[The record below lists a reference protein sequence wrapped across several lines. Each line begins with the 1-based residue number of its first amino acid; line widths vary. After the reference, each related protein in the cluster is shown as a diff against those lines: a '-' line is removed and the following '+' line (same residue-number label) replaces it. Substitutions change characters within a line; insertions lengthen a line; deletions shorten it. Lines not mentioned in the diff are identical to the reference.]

1 MALAAQRK
9 ISAAS
14 LNQSSRERR
23 NSFREAVQ
31 GQGGGGQGGSGGHG
45 GSGGGGVQ
53 GGGGPGSGGQGGSG
67 GGGESRKQS
76 YESIW

>member
-31 GQGGGGQGGSGGHG
+31 GQGGGG
-45 GSGGGGVQ
+45 
-53 GGGGPGSGGQGGSG
+53 GGGPGSGGQGGSG